1 MITKRK
7 IILVLVVC
15 SFAVSSQPLLGERE
29 RCLQLCR
36 LAHGQENGSKA
47 ETADMQ
53 VSSGFLSCPE
63 CLDRNKE
70 KDGLDVPGTSKHRKR
85 KSLSDPQPAQVCP
98 LPSEAPQFVEWTP
111 SEVNVSFGNYGNTDH
126 WYINCSWSP
135 MNDFDGKWNS
145 ILIRLGI
152 ATFSEGPDGRLPQRN
167 NFTCFVLPKNQTF
180 FKVNISSY
188 HYHYPD
194 PIGLKVI
201 GLPFFKTWYFM
212 TPYLPLLVTTVP
224 SSTFSTITVT
234 SYSEPSTAFPT
245 TGSSKTVAHTVTIL
259 IGILTGLV
267 LVVGL
272 LAYILRSKRRK
283 KAPVPS
289 DYKYHVFIIYNNE
302 DKLWM
307 KKLLT
312 FLEEKHNLKC
322 CVHYR
327 NWIIGRPF
335 RDNMVESVN
344 NSYKV
349 IALFSSNSIKS
360 NNVSYELGLAID
372 REEKSG
378 DHSLAL
384 IRIDGVNFEEL
395 PSKLRNKTLIDYEDP
410 SQRPIWKRK
419 LLEFLDLAHNDDNN
433 NSDDNQVNINNGVT
447 RTRFS
452 RLDSTTS
459 NDSQTPLVS

>member
-53 VSSGFLSCPE
+53 LSSGSLPCPE

-111 SEVNVSFGNYGNTDH
+111 SKVNVSFGNYGNTDH

-135 MNDFDGKWNS
+135 MNDFDGNWTR

-152 ATFSEGPDGRLPQRN
+152 GTISEGPDGHLPQGKD
-167 NFTCFVLPKNQTF
+167 FTCFVLPKNQTF

-188 HYHYPD
+188 HYHYRD
-194 PIGLKVI
+194 PIRLKVI
-201 GLPFFKTWYFM
+201 GLPFVQAINSMAFYS
-212 TPYLPLLVTTVP
+212 PPLVTTVP
-224 SSTFSTITVT
+224 SSTSSTI
-234 SYSEPSTAFPT
+234 

-272 LAYILRSKRRK
+272 LAYILRKKRRK

-360 NNVSYELGLAID
+360 NNVSYELDLAID
-372 REEKSG
+372 RQEKSG
-378 DHSLAL
+378 DHSLAV

-395 PSKLRNKTLIDYEDP
+395 PLKLRNKTLIDYEDR
-410 SQRPIWKRK
+410 SQRLIWKRK
-419 LLEFLDLAHNDDNN
+419 LLQFLNLPLDSDNN
-433 NSDDNQVNINNGVT
+433 NVEDYQVNINNGVT

-459 NDSQTPLVS
+459 NDSQTPLI